1 MMHRKFTMVLAVF
14 FALLTFSA
22 CGKAAS
28 DASEPSSDASSSVS
42 SGVSAETSSET
53 GSEEPS
59 SEVSSEDSSS
69 EESSEE
75 SSAET
80 SSAESS
86 TESSAESSAASTS
99 SKPASSKPSS
109 TASSKPSSTASS
121 KPSSKPSESS
131 SASSA
136 ESSSESYSE
145 PSSES
150 SSASSAPSASSSV
163 SASDIYSAIDA
174 AFRSKYGDGP
184 IVNSP
189 YSVDDTSLTELFHL
203 NSDQVES
210 YCGMMAGMMTNCDE
224 LLVVQAKDGKVNEVK
239 AALEQ
244 RLSEQKDSFAHYP
257 VMFNDVRLD
266 DAKVVVKGN
275 YVALLIVGV
284 ITDEINEAG
293 EADFTGDVEM
303 AENAFYSAI
312 D

>member
-28 DASEPSSDASSSVS
+28 DASDPSSDASSSVS

-53 GSEEPS
+53 GSEGSS
-59 SEVSSEDSSS
+59 SEVSSED
-69 EESSEE
+69 SSEE

-86 TESSAESSAASTS
+86 AESSAASTS
-99 SKPASSKPSS
+99 SKP
-109 TASSKPSSTASS
+109 ASS

-136 ESSSESYSE
+136 ESSSESSSE

-210 YCGMMAGMMTNCDE
+210 YCGMTAGMMTNCDE

-284 ITDEINEAG
+284 ITDEIDAAG
-293 EADFTGDVEM
+293 EADFTGDIEM

-312 D
+312 G

>member
-53 GSEEPS
+53 DSEESS

-69 EESSEE
+69 EDSSEE

-86 TESSAESSAASTS
+86 AESSAASTS
-99 SKPASSKPSS
+99 SKP
-109 TASSKPSSTASS
+109 ASSKPSSTASS

>member
-53 GSEEPS
+53 GSEESS
-59 SEVSSEDSSS
+59 SEVSS

-86 TESSAESSAASTS
+86 TS
-99 SKPASSKPSS
+99 SKP
-109 TASSKPSSTASS
+109 ASSKPSSTASS

-136 ESSSESYSE
+136 ESSSESSSE

-210 YCGMMAGMMTNCDE
+210 YCGMTAGMMTNCDE

-284 ITDEINEAG
+284 ITDEIDEAG

>member
-59 SEVSSEDSSS
+59 SEVSSEEASS
-69 EESSEE
+69 EASSEE

-80 SSAESS
+80 SSAE
-86 TESSAESSAASTS
+86 ASAASTS
-99 SKPASSKPSS
+99 SKPASSTASSTPSS

-150 SSASSAPSASSSV
+150 SSASSSV

>member
-1 MMHRKFTMVLAVF
+1 MHRKFTMVLAVF

-59 SEVSSEDSSS
+59 SEVSSEEASS

-86 TESSAESSAASTS
+86 AESSAASTS
-99 SKPASSKPSS
+99 SKP
-109 TASSKPSSTASS
+109 ASS

>member
-1 MMHRKFTMVLAVF
+1 MHRKFTMVLAVF

-53 GSEEPS
+53 GSEGSS
-59 SEVSSEDSSS
+59 SEVSSEEASS
-69 EESSEE
+69 EDSSEE

-86 TESSAESSAASTS
+86 AESSAASTS
-99 SKPASSKPSS
+99 SKP
-109 TASSKPSSTASS
+109 ASS

-150 SSASSAPSASSSV
+150 SSASSSV

>member
-59 SEVSSEDSSS
+59 SEVSSEEASS

-86 TESSAESSAASTS
+86 AASTS
-99 SKPASSKPSS
+99 SKPASSTASSKPSS

-150 SSASSAPSASSSV
+150 SSASSSV

>member
-53 GSEEPS
+53 GSEGSS
-59 SEVSSEDSSS
+59 SEVSSEEASS
-69 EESSEE
+69 EDSSEE

-86 TESSAESSAASTS
+86 AESSAASTS
-99 SKPASSKPSS
+99 SKP
-109 TASSKPSSTASS
+109 ASS

-136 ESSSESYSE
+136 ESSSEPSSK

>member
-1 MMHRKFTMVLAVF
+1 M
-14 FALLTFSA
+14 
-22 CGKAAS
+22 
-28 DASEPSSDASSSVS
+28 
-42 SGVSAETSSET
+42 
-53 GSEEPS
+53 
-59 SEVSSEDSSS
+59 
-69 EESSEE
+69 
-75 SSAET
+75 
-80 SSAESS
+80 
-86 TESSAESSAASTS
+86 
-99 SKPASSKPSS
+99 
-109 TASSKPSSTASS
+109 
-121 KPSSKPSESS
+121 
-131 SASSA
+131 
-136 ESSSESYSE
+136 
-145 PSSES
+145 
-150 SSASSAPSASSSV
+150 

>member
-59 SEVSSEDSSS
+59 SEVSSE
-69 EESSEE
+69 ESSEE

-86 TESSAESSAASTS
+86 AESSAKSSAASTS
-99 SKPASSKPSS
+99 SKP
-109 TASSKPSSTASS
+109 ASSKPSSTASS

-136 ESSSESYSE
+136 ESSSEPSSK

>member
-59 SEVSSEDSSS
+59 SEVSSEEASS

-86 TESSAESSAASTS
+86 AESSSESSAASTS
-99 SKPASSKPSS
+99 SKP
-109 TASSKPSSTASS
+109 ASSKPSSTASS

-136 ESSSESYSE
+136 ESSSEPSSK

>member
-59 SEVSSEDSSS
+59 SEVSSEEASS
-69 EESSEE
+69 EDSSEE

-86 TESSAESSAASTS
+86 AESSAASTS
-99 SKPASSKPSS
+99 SKP
-109 TASSKPSSTASS
+109 ASS

>member
-53 GSEEPS
+53 GSEGSS
-59 SEVSSEDSSS
+59 SEVSSEEASS

-86 TESSAESSAASTS
+86 AESSAASTS
-99 SKPASSKPSS
+99 SKP
-109 TASSKPSSTASS
+109 ASS

-136 ESSSESYSE
+136 ESSSEPSSK

>member
-1 MMHRKFTMVLAVF
+1 MHRKFTMVLAVF

-99 SKPASSKPSS
+99 SKP
-109 TASSKPSSTASS
+109 ASSKPSSTASS

>member
-28 DASEPSSDASSSVS
+28 DASDPSSDASSSVS

-53 GSEEPS
+53 GSEESS
-59 SEVSSEDSSS
+59 SEVSS

-86 TESSAESSAASTS
+86 AESSTESSAASTS
-99 SKPASSKPSS
+99 SKPA
-109 TASSKPSSTASS
+109 
-121 KPSSKPSESS
+121 SSKPSESS

-136 ESSSESYSE
+136 ESSSESSSE

-150 SSASSAPSASSSV
+150 SSASSAPSAPSASSSV

-210 YCGMMAGMMTNCDE
+210 YCGMTAGMMTNCDE

-284 ITDEINEAG
+284 ITDEIDEAG

-312 D
+312 G

>member
-53 GSEEPS
+53 GSEGSS
-59 SEVSSEDSSS
+59 SEVSSEEASS

-86 TESSAESSAASTS
+86 AESSAASTS
-99 SKPASSKPSS
+99 SKP
-109 TASSKPSSTASS
+109 ASSKPSSTASS

-136 ESSSESYSE
+136 ESSSEPSSK

>member
-59 SEVSSEDSSS
+59 SEVSSEEASS

-86 TESSAESSAASTS
+86 AESSAASTS
-99 SKPASSKPSS
+99 SKP
-109 TASSKPSSTASS
+109 ASSKPSSTASS

-150 SSASSAPSASSSV
+150 SSASSSV

>member
-59 SEVSSEDSSS
+59 SEVSSEEASS

-86 TESSAESSAASTS
+86 AASTS
-99 SKPASSKPSS
+99 SKPASSTASSKPSS

-136 ESSSESYSE
+136 ESSSEPSSK

>member
-53 GSEEPS
+53 GSEGSS
-59 SEVSSEDSSS
+59 SEVSSEEASS
-69 EESSEE
+69 EDSSEE

-86 TESSAESSAASTS
+86 AESSAASTS
-99 SKPASSKPSS
+99 SKP
-109 TASSKPSSTASS
+109 ASS

>member
-59 SEVSSEDSSS
+59 SEVSSEEASS

-86 TESSAESSAASTS
+86 AESSAASTS
-99 SKPASSKPSS
+99 SKP
-109 TASSKPSSTASS
+109 ASS

>member
-1 MMHRKFTMVLAVF
+1 MHRKFTMVLAVF

-28 DASEPSSDASSSVS
+28 DSSEPSSDVSSSVS
-42 SGVSAETSSET
+42 SEVSTETSSET
-53 GSEEPS
+53 GSEESS
-59 SEVSSEDSSS
+59 SEVSSEEASS
-69 EESSEE
+69 EDSSEE

-86 TESSAESSAASTS
+86 AESSAANAS
-99 SKPASSKPSS
+99 SAPSSKPSS
-109 TASSKPSSTASS
+109 N
-121 KPSSKPSESS
+121 PSSKPSESS
-131 SASSA
+131 PASSA
-136 ESSSESYSE
+136 ESSSESSSE

-150 SSASSAPSASSSV
+150 SSASSSV

-224 LLVVQAKDGKVNEVK
+224 LLVVQAKDGKIDEVK

-284 ITDEINEAG
+284 ITDEIDEAG

>member
-59 SEVSSEDSSS
+59 SEVSSEEASS

-86 TESSAESSAASTS
+86 AESSAASTS
-99 SKPASSKPSS
+99 SKP
-109 TASSKPSSTASS
+109 ASS

-136 ESSSESYSE
+136 ESSSEPSSK

>member
-59 SEVSSEDSSS
+59 SEVSSEEASS

-99 SKPASSKPSS
+99 SKP
-109 TASSKPSSTASS
+109 ASSKPSSTASS

-312 D
+312 G

>member
-53 GSEEPS
+53 GSEGSS
-59 SEVSSEDSSS
+59 SEVSSEEASS
-69 EESSEE
+69 EDSSEE

-86 TESSAESSAASTS
+86 AESSAASTS
-99 SKPASSKPSS
+99 SKP
-109 TASSKPSSTASS
+109 ASSKPSSTASS

-136 ESSSESYSE
+136 ESSSEPSSK

>member
-53 GSEEPS
+53 DSEESS

-69 EESSEE
+69 EDSSEE

-86 TESSAESSAASTS
+86 AESSAASTS
-99 SKPASSKPSS
+99 SKP
-109 TASSKPSSTASS
+109 ASSKPSSTASS

-136 ESSSESYSE
+136 ESSSEPSSK

>member
-1 MMHRKFTMVLAVF
+1 MHRKFTMVLAVF

-59 SEVSSEDSSS
+59 SEVSSEEASS
-69 EESSEE
+69 EDSSEE

-86 TESSAESSAASTS
+86 AESSAASTS
-99 SKPASSKPSS
+99 SKP
-109 TASSKPSSTASS
+109 ASS

>member
-53 GSEEPS
+53 GSEGSS
-59 SEVSSEDSSS
+59 SEVSSEEAAS
-69 EESSEE
+69 EDSSEE

-86 TESSAESSAASTS
+86 AESSAASTS
-99 SKPASSKPSS
+99 SKP
-109 TASSKPSSTASS
+109 ASS

>member
-53 GSEEPS
+53 GSEGSS
-59 SEVSSEDSSS
+59 SEVSSEEASS
-69 EESSEE
+69 EDSSEE

-86 TESSAESSAASTS
+86 AESSAASTS
-99 SKPASSKPSS
+99 SKP
-109 TASSKPSSTASS
+109 ASS

-136 ESSSESYSE
+136 ESSSE
-145 PSSES
+145 PSSKPASES

>member
-1 MMHRKFTMVLAVF
+1 MHRKFTMVLAVF

-53 GSEEPS
+53 GSEGSS
-59 SEVSSEDSSS
+59 SEVSSEEASS
-69 EESSEE
+69 EDSSEE

-86 TESSAESSAASTS
+86 PESSAESSAASTS
-99 SKPASSKPSS
+99 SKP
-109 TASSKPSSTASS
+109 ASSKPSSTASS

>member
-1 MMHRKFTMVLAVF
+1 MHRKFTMVLAVF

-59 SEVSSEDSSS
+59 SEVSSEEASS

-86 TESSAESSAASTS
+86 AASTS
-99 SKPASSKPSS
+99 SKPASSTASSKPSS

-150 SSASSAPSASSSV
+150 SSASSSV

>member
-1 MMHRKFTMVLAVF
+1 MHRKFTMVLAVF

-53 GSEEPS
+53 GSEGSS

-69 EESSEE
+69 EDSSEE

-80 SSAESS
+80 SSA
-86 TESSAESSAASTS
+86 ESSAESSAASTS

-109 TASSKPSSTASS
+109 TASSTASS

>member
-59 SEVSSEDSSS
+59 SEVSSEEASS

-80 SSAESS
+80 SSA
-86 TESSAESSAASTS
+86 ESSAESSAASTS

-121 KPSSKPSESS
+121 KPSESSSKPSEPSSKPSESS
-131 SASSA
+131 
-136 ESSSESYSE
+136 SE

>member
-1 MMHRKFTMVLAVF
+1 MHRKFTMVLAVF

-53 GSEEPS
+53 GSEGSS
-59 SEVSSEDSSS
+59 SEVSSEEASS
-69 EESSEE
+69 EDSSEE

-86 TESSAESSAASTS
+86 AESSAASTS
-99 SKPASSKPSS
+99 SKP
-109 TASSKPSSTASS
+109 ASS

>member
-28 DASEPSSDASSSVS
+28 DSSEPSSDVSSSVS
-42 SGVSAETSSET
+42 SEVSTETSSET
-53 GSEEPS
+53 GSEEA
-59 SEVSSEDSSS
+59 SSED
-69 EESSEE
+69 SSEE

-86 TESSAESSAASTS
+86 AESSATSTS
-99 SKPASSKPSS
+99 SKPASSAP
-109 TASSKPSSTASS
+109 SS

-136 ESSSESYSE
+136 ESSSESSSE

-224 LLVVQAKDGKVNEVK
+224 LLVVQAKDGKIDEVK

-284 ITDEINEAG
+284 ITDEIDAAG

>member
-53 GSEEPS
+53 GSEGSS
-59 SEVSSEDSSS
+59 SEVSSEEASS
-69 EESSEE
+69 EDSSEE

-86 TESSAESSAASTS
+86 PESSAESSAASTS
-99 SKPASSKPSS
+99 SKP
-109 TASSKPSSTASS
+109 ASSKPSSTASS